1 LGGAFHATDNAI
13 GVGPFRTTQLFDSR
27 LHSLHRMRRQQL
39 QDTHVLSHTGVSP
52 KPIFQSLP
60 QLQKYSRK
68 LPIAVHVRV
77 IQRRGTTLQSR
88 QIVQRIEHL
97 IAAFIA
103 SRMRRHDRVLMDDLH
118 AIDVRFHRH

>member
-1 LGGAFHATDNAI
+1 M
-13 GVGPFRTTQLFDSR
+13 FDCR

-39 QDTHVLSHTGVSP
+39 QDTHVLTHSGASP

-68 LPIAVHVRV
+68 LPVAVYVRV
-77 IQRRGTTLQSR
+77 IQRRGTPVQSC

-97 IAAFIA
+97 IAAFVT
-103 SRMRRHDRVLMDDLH
+103 SRMRRHDRVFMDDLH